1 MPGWRGR
8 QGLRKPCLQQSI
20 PQLQERSWGFLPAP
34 RGAQMAGDQPLELCC
49 WQEGAWDGGRAFVH
63 QHVHGEN
70 VPPAASAAV
79 LLPARVAPP
88 LHGHQFTLTHLRRQR
103 HGHLLQ
109 ERLWEQGEALGK
121 REAKEPEDLRWVT
134 ACLQT
139 QRLELGEPQWCW
151 SLQDQWWGE
160 PGWRAG
166 QVQEAS
172 VRIWWAKG
180 EQAESCDGD
189 EPYSGAVE
197 KCSGSRTT
205 FSPELPSLSLFFS
218 L

>member
-8 QGLRKPCLQQSI
+8 QGLRKPGLQQSI

-63 QHVHGEN
+63 QHAHGEN
-70 VPPAASAAV
+70 VPPATSAAV
-79 LLPARVAPP
+79 LLPARVTPP

-121 REAKEPEDLRWVT
+121 REPKEPEELRTSDGSQHVCRPRGWSLESLSGVGHCKISGGGSQAGQLARCKRWV
-134 ACLQT
+134 
-139 QRLELGEPQWCW
+139 
-151 SLQDQWWGE
+151 
-160 PGWRAG
+160 
-166 QVQEAS
+166 
-172 VRIWWAKG
+172 
-180 EQAESCDGD
+180 
-189 EPYSGAVE
+189 
-197 KCSGSRTT
+197 
-205 FSPELPSLSLFFS
+205 
-218 L
+218 